1 MRLPFFLAFLL
12 RMRDVVTHQ
21 ITALYGS
28 DVILSCTFPHKPD
41 SGTQR
46 VTINWQR
53 NNPGSPD
60 LGRVIHSYYY
70 QRDQLDLQDEA
81 YRNRTQMFPEEV
93 CKGNAS
99 LKLMRVRLEDEGSYT
114 CYVGNEQDHVEHST
128 DLVVAAPF
136 KEPTLTVDSSNSA
149 GYVLLTYTTEGGY
162 PEASVKWLNASGS
175 DITEESDTTQ
185 AAGLT
190 GLLQVRSEITV
201 PMIENVNYTFILE
214 NTSLQQ
220 RMVRPLSVIPK
231 NFLDTLPSLNSCP
244 RSRLPVLLSLTV
256 VLVSLMMAILI
267 CGKQLC
273 AFGKGN
279 FPEGGTLGDPLVQN
293 LGGRRRSI

>member
-1 MRLPFFLAFLL
+1 MEKLL
-12 RMRDVVTHQ
+12 YLVCTLCSAVALSPLV
-21 ITALYGS
+21 ALYGD
-28 DVILSCTFPHKPD
+28 DVILSCTFPPKPD

-46 VTINWQR
+46 VTINWER
-53 NNPGSPD
+53 NNPGSLD
-60 LGRVIHSYYY
+60 LGRVVHRYDY
-70 QRDQLDLQDEA
+70 QRDQLELQDEV
-81 YRNRTQMFPEEV
+81 YRNRTQIFLEV
-93 CKGNAS
+93 HKGNAS
-99 LKLMRVRLEDEGSYT
+99 LKLMRVHPGDEGRYT
-114 CYVGNEQDHVEHST
+114 CSVETERDCFEHSV

-136 KEPTLTVDSSNSA
+136 KEPTLIIDSSNSA

-185 AAGLT
+185 TAGLT

-201 PMIENVNYTFILE
+201 PMIKNVNYTFILE

-231 NFLDTLPSLNSCP
+231 NFLDTLQSLNSCP

-279 FPEGGTLGDPLVQN
+279 FPEGDTLGDPLVQN